1 MQRIVLDAPQD
12 LQKINRFLREY
23 VGFSIQLWAYSV
35 SHSHLDLRL
44 HRGTAG
50 NFHLRFAAVNAIL
63 LPQLNWQLNGQ
74 VNYDESQRH
83 SRYVFVDENASV
95 RIESDLLRF
104 EENVEPVY

>member
-23 VGFSIQLWAYSV
+23 VGFSIQLWSYSI

-44 HRGTAG
+44 NRGTAG

-63 LPQLNWQLNGQ
+63 LPQLSWQLNGQ
-74 VNYDESQRH
+74 VNYDESQKH

-104 EENVEPVY
+104 EENVEPIY